1 MKLENNKNCQK
12 LQPRKRPKQFEQRAS
27 SAQCPQRAEE
37 TEQQASQQ
45 HQVYPPTD
53 VPFSPTTID
62 ILLFILYRQVVGNV
76 TTYPHK

>member
-45 HQVYPPTD
+45 HQVQHS
-53 VPFSPTTID
+53 F
-62 ILLFILYRQVVGNV
+62 LLKDQSDSLI
-76 TTYPHK
+76 HKNL